1 VSRAGA
7 PDQQRKTQAPPA
19 AGTPIWVWVVYGL
32 GVLAGLIF
40 VLSVLFTAGAHF
52 LGGSG
57 YRTSPLAF
65 VIWGVLL
72 LIAVGTWV
80 LRRRR

>member
-1 VSRAGA
+1 MSRAGA

-19 AGTPIWVWVVYGL
+19 GGTPIWVWVVYGL
-32 GVLAGLIF
+32 GVLGGLIF
-40 VLSVLFTAGAHF
+40 VLSALFTAGAHF

-65 VIWGVLL
+65 VLWGGLL
-72 LIAVGTWV
+72 LLAVATWLV
-80 LRRRR
+80 RRRR

>member
-1 VSRAGA
+1 MSRGGA
-7 PDQQRKTQAPPA
+7 ERTEPA
-19 AGTPIWVWVVYGL
+19 VKAGTPIWVWVVYGL

-40 VLSVLFTAGAHF
+40 ALSALFTAGAHV

-57 YRTSPLAF
+57 YRTSPTAF
-65 VIWGVLL
+65 VVWGALL

-80 LRRRR
+80 ARRRR

>member
-1 VSRAGA
+1 MSRAGA
-7 PDQQRKTQAPPA
+7 SEQQRKTQAPPA
-19 AGTPIWVWVVYGL
+19 SGTPIWVWVVYGL

-40 VLSVLFTAGAHF
+40 LLSVLFTAGAHF

-65 VIWGVLL
+65 VLWGALL
-72 LIAVGTWV
+72 LIAVATWLV
-80 LRRRR
+80 RRRR

>member
-1 VSRAGA
+1 MSRAGA
-7 PDQQRKTQAPPA
+7 PDQQRTTQAPPA
-19 AGTPIWVWVVYGL
+19 AGTPIWVWLVYGL

-40 VLSVLFTAGAHF
+40 VLSALFTAGAHF

-57 YRTSPLAF
+57 YRTSPTAF
-65 VIWGVLL
+65 VVWGALL

-80 LRRRR
+80 ARRRR